1 MLPAAYGRVVV
12 MTNQPSIKEYRAT
25 SARQQSDETSLTERR
40 NNNTGCC
47 GLLVC

>member
-1 MLPAAYGRVVV
+1 
-12 MTNQPSIKEYRAT
+12 MTNQPSIKIKEYRAT